1 MLNPLKAALLAL
13 PLLTAC
19 ASLGLEE
26 RRQPNFIL
34 IFVDDMGYG
43 DLGCFGSE
51 KNRTPALDRLADE
64 GMRLTD
70 FYVASSVCT
79 PSRAALMTGCYPQ
92 RVGLHEDQNELCVLF
107 PGAKKGINSRELTI
121 AESLKDAGYATACF
135 GKWHLGDQLEFL
147 PTRHGFDE
155 YYGIPYS
162 NDMVARTG
170 PGRPPLPLMRGEF
183 VIEAPADQDLLTKRY
198 TEESVRFIREHADEP
213 FFLYL
218 PHAMVHL
225 PLHAS
230 DEFRGKSANGI
241 YGDAVEEI
249 DASTGAIVATL
260 EELGLAE
267 DTVILFTSDNGS
279 NGGNGGSNGP
289 LRGRKGQTWEG
300 GQRVPCIAWWPGHI
314 QAGTECAELTAAFDV
329 YPTFAALAG
338 AESPSMDGRDLA
350 PLLFS
355 EEDAESPHEAFY
367 YYQMDQLQAVRSGRW
382 KLHLPLADK
391 QRNWGKS
398 EGAVKAQLF
407 DLVAEIQEETNVI
420 AEHPEVAARLSA
432 LAEAAR
438 EELGD
443 GDRVG
448 AGQLEAG
455 WVDSPD
461 VRRVRFDLPSAP
473 PATSRLPE

>member
-1 MLNPLKAALLAL
+1 MIKPLKAVLLAL
-13 PLLTAC
+13 PLLAAC
-19 ASLGLEE
+19 ATLELEE
-26 RRQPNFIL
+26 RRKPNFIL

-92 RVGLHEDQNELCVLF
+92 RVGLHQDENELCVLF
-107 PGAKKGINSRELTI
+107 PGAKKGINSRELTL
-121 AESLKDAGYATACF
+121 AESLKDAGYATACI

-155 YYGIPYS
+155 YFGIPYS

-170 PGRPPLPLMRGEF
+170 PGRPPLPLMRDEI
-183 VIEAPADQDLLTKRY
+183 VIEAPIDQDLLTKRY
-198 TEESVRFIREHADEP
+198 TEESVQFIRAHADEP

-230 DEFRGKSANGI
+230 DEFRGQSANGI

-249 DASTGAIVATL
+249 DASTGAIVAAL

-279 NGGNGGSNGP
+279 RGDNGGSNGP
-289 LRGRKGQTWEG
+289 LRGRKGQTWDG
-300 GQRVPCIAWWPGHI
+300 GQRVPCIAWWPGKI
-314 QAGTECAELTAAFDV
+314 PAGTQTAELTAAFDV

-338 AESPSMDGRDLA
+338 AVSPHMDGRDLS

-355 EEDAESPHEAFY
+355 EVGATSPHEVFY
-367 YYQMDQLQAVRSGRW
+367 FYQMDQLQAVRSGRW
-382 KLHLPLADK
+382 KLHLALNDK

-398 EGAVKAQLF
+398 EGPVPAQLF
-407 DLVAEIQEETNVI
+407 DLAAEISEETDVSS
-420 AEHPEVAARLSA
+420 EHPEVVARLTA
-432 LAEAAR
+432 LAEEAR
-438 EELGD
+438 ESLGD
-443 GDRVG
+443 DGRKG
-448 AGQLEAG
+448 SEQLEAG
-455 WVDSPD
+455 WVESPD
-461 VRRVRFDLPSAP
+461 VRRLQK
-473 PATSRLPE
+473 

>member
-1 MLNPLKAALLAL
+1 MSQALKRLSLATLFLCGCAMLGA
-13 PLLTAC
+13 
-19 ASLGLEE
+19 EE
-26 RRQPNFIL
+26 RRPPNFIL

-51 KNRTPALDRLADE
+51 KNRTPHLDQLAAE

-79 PSRAALMTGCYPQ
+79 PSRAALMTGNYPQ
-92 RVGLHEDQNELCVLF
+92 RVGLHVDERNLCVLF
-107 PGAKKGINSRELTI
+107 PGGRKGLHPDELTL
-121 AESLKDAGYATACF
+121 AESLKEAGYATACV

-147 PTRHGFDE
+147 PTRHGFDQ

-170 PGRPPLPLMRGEF
+170 PGRPPLPLMRDEI
-183 VIEAPADQDLLTKRY
+183 VIEAPANQDLLTKRY

-249 DASTGAIVATL
+249 DASTGALVAVLRELEIDDNTL
-260 EELGLAE
+260 
-267 DTVILFTSDNGS
+267 ILFTSDNGS

-300 GQRVPCIAWWPGHI
+300 GQRVPCIAWWPGHVP
-314 QAGTECAELTAAFDV
+314 AGTECAELTAAFDLF
-329 YPTFAALAG
+329 PTFAALAG
-338 AESPSMDGRDLA
+338 AEAPAMDGRDLG
-350 PLLFS
+350 PLLS
-355 EEDAESPHEAFY
+355 HTEGAKSPHEAFF
-367 YYQMDQLQAVRSGRW
+367 YYQMNQLQAVRSGRW

-391 QRNWGKS
+391 RRNWGKS
-398 EGAVKAQLF
+398 EGEVPVQLF
-407 DLVAEIQEETNVI
+407 DLVTEVSEKTDVSAD
-420 AEHPEVAARLSA
+420 HPEVVARLMA
-432 LAEAAR
+432 LAEGAR
-438 EELGD
+438 QELGD
-443 GDRVG
+443 MDR
-448 AGQLEAG
+448 AGSAQREAG
-455 WVDSPD
+455 WVDDPD
-461 VRRVRFDLPSAP
+461 VRR
-473 PATSRLPE
+473 LPE

>member
-1 MLNPLKAALLAL
+1 MSQVLKRLSLAALLLYGCAAL
-13 PLLTAC
+13 GA
-19 ASLGLEE
+19 EE
-26 RRQPNFIL
+26 RSQPNFIL

-51 KNRTPALDRLADE
+51 KNRTPHLDALAAE

-79 PSRAALMTGCYPQ
+79 PSRAALMTGNYPQ
-92 RVGLHEDQNELCVLF
+92 RVGLHLDERDLCVLF
-107 PGAKKGINSRELTI
+107 PGGRKGLHADELTL
-121 AESLKDAGYATACF
+121 AESLKEVGYATACV

-170 PGRPPLPLMRGEF
+170 PGRPPLPLMRDEV

-249 DASTGAIVATL
+249 DASTGALVAVL
-260 EELGLAE
+260 RELGIDDNTL
-267 DTVILFTSDNGS
+267 ILFTSDNGS

-300 GQRVPCIAWWPGHI
+300 GQRVPCIAWWPGKVP
-314 QAGTECAELTAAFDV
+314 AGTDCNELTAAFDLF
-329 YPTFAALAG
+329 PTFAGLAG
-338 AESPSMDGRDLA
+338 SRSPEMDGRDIGD
-350 PLLFS
+350 LLRGEAGAS
-355 EEDAESPHEAFY
+355 SPHDVFY
-367 YYQMDQLQAVRSGRW
+367 YYQMNQLQAVRSGRW

-391 QRNWGKS
+391 RRNWGKS
-398 EGAVKAQLF
+398 EGAAPTQLF
-407 DLVAEIQEETNVI
+407 DLVAEISERTDVS
-420 AEHPEVAARLSA
+420 AEHPEVVARLTR
-432 LAEAAR
+432 LAEGAR
-438 EELGD
+438 QELGD
-443 GDRVG
+443 MDL
-448 AGQLEAG
+448 AGSAQREAG
-455 WVDSPD
+455 WVDDPD
-461 VRRVRFDLPSAP
+461 VRRM
-473 PATSRLPE
+473 PE